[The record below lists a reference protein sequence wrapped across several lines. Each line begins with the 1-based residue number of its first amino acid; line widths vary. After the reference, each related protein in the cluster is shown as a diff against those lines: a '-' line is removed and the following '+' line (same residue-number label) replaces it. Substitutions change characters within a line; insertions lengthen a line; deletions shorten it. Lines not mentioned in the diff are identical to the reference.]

1 MSLQD
6 LNPNTQE
13 RVSLGG
19 LPQIKPLKSL
29 NLSASTKMFPKK
41 SLKRKTLNQ
50 SCREAKYE

>member
-19 LPQIKPLKSL
+19 IPQIKPLKSL